1 MEVMDLKSP
10 RRRLLAIG
18 TAIVV
23 AIGVITY
30 VVVRAQ
36 QGDGGLV
43 LYGNVDIREVNLGF
57 RVAGRVAS
65 LAVDEGDVVHAGQA
79 LGQLDVA
86 PLERELHEAEG
97 ALASLKARHALLT
110 AGYRPE
116 EVAQARATLAERRAA
131 LLNAEQELARQS
143 ELRGT
148 GATSQRGYDEAR
160 AARDEARARVTA
172 AEQSLKQLAA
182 GFRKEEVAESGANML
197 RAEAS
202 VAQSQLRLEDT
213 TLKAPADGVI
223 LTRAVEPGA
232 ILASGATVFTLSLS
246 RPVWVRAYV
255 GEPDLGRAAPGAAV
269 ELYTDSR
276 PGKPY
281 HGRIGYVSPN
291 AEFTPKNVETADLRT
306 SLVYRLRIVV
316 ADPDAGLRQG
326 MPVTV
331 KLAPA
336 GRGA

>member
-1 MEVMDLKSP
+1 MDLNSS
-10 RRRLLAIG
+10 RRKLLLSG
-18 TAIVV
+18 TAIVL
-23 AIGVITY
+23 AIGVIAY

-36 QGDGGLV
+36 QGDGRLV

-65 LAVDEGDVVHAGQA
+65 LAVDEGDAVHAGQV
-79 LGQLDVA
+79 LGQLDAA
-86 PLERELHEAEG
+86 PIERELHEAEG
-97 ALASLKARHALLT
+97 ALAALTARHALLR

-116 EVAQARATLAERRAA
+116 EVAQAGATLAERRAA
-131 LLNAEQELARQS
+131 LVNAEQELARQF

-148 GATSQRGYDEAR
+148 GATSQRSYDDAL
-160 AARDEARARVTA
+160 AARDQARARVTA
-172 AEQSLKQLAA
+172 AEQSLQQLA
-182 GFRKEEVAESGANML
+182 GGYRKEEVSEGSANRL
-197 RAEAS
+197 RAEAG

-213 TLKAPADGVI
+213 TLKAPADGII
-223 LTRAVEPGA
+223 LTRAVEAGA
-232 ILASGATVFTLSLS
+232 IVASGATAFTLSLS

-255 GEPDLGRAAPGAAV
+255 GEPDLGRVAPGTAV

-276 PGKPY
+276 PNKAY

-291 AEFTPKNVETADLRT
+291 AEFTPKNVETTDLRT

-316 ADPDAGLRQG
+316 ADADAGLRQG

-331 KLAPA
+331 RLAPA
-336 GRGA
+336 ATGA

>member
-1 MEVMDLKSP
+1 MDLKSS
-10 RRRLLAIG
+10 RNRLLVTGA
-18 TAIVV
+18 AIVL
-23 AIGVITY
+23 AISVVSYAVI
-30 VVVRAQ
+30 RAR

-65 LAVDEGDVVHAGQA
+65 LAVDEGDVVHTGQA
-79 LGQLDVA
+79 LGQLDAA
-86 PLERELHEAEG
+86 PIERELRVAEG
-97 ALASLKARHALLT
+97 ALASLTARHALLK

-116 EVAQARATLAERRAA
+116 EVAQARAALAERRAA
-131 LLNAEQELARQS
+131 LVNAEQELARQA

-148 GATSQRGYDEAR
+148 GATSQRGYDEAL
-160 AARDEARARVTA
+160 AARDQARARVTA
-172 AEQSLKQLAA
+172 AEQSLQQLAA
-182 GFRKEEVAESGANML
+182 GFRKEEVTEGGANVL
-197 RAEAS
+197 RAEAT

-232 ILASGATVFTLSLS
+232 IVASGATAFTLSLT

-255 GEPDLGRAAPGAAV
+255 GEPDLGHAAPGTAV

-276 PGKPY
+276 PAKPY

-316 ADPDAGLRQG
+316 ADPDAELRQG

-331 KLAPA
+331 KLVPA
-336 GRGA
+336 AHGE

>member
-1 MEVMDLKSP
+1 MELKSS
-10 RRRLLAIG
+10 RKRLLVIG
-18 TAIVV
+18 VAVVV
-23 AIGVITY
+23 ATGAIAY
-30 VVVRAQ
+30 LMSRAQ
-36 QGDGGLV
+36 HDGVLT

-57 RVAGRVAS
+57 RVAGRVAA
-65 LAVDEGDVVHAGQA
+65 LAVDEGDVVHAGQP
-79 LGQLDVA
+79 LGQLDVG

-97 ALASLKARHALLT
+97 ALASLSARHALLR

-116 EVAQARATLAERRAA
+116 EVAQARATLAERRAG
-131 LLNAEQELARQS
+131 LESAEHELARQT

-148 GATSQRGYDEAR
+148 GASSQRGYDEALS
-160 AARDEARARVTA
+160 ARDQARARVA
-172 AEQSLKQLAA
+172 AAQQSLQQFAA
-182 GFRKEEVAESGANML
+182 GYRKEEVSEGDANL
-197 RAEAS
+197 QRTAA
-202 VAQSQLRLEDT
+202 VLAQAQLRLEDA

-232 ILASGATVFTLSLS
+232 IVASGATAFTLSLA

-255 GEPDLGRAAPGAAV
+255 GEPDLGRTAPGTAV

-276 PGKPY
+276 PGKAY
-281 HGRIGYVSPN
+281 HGRIGYVSPS

-316 ADPDAGLRQG
+316 ADPDDDLRQG

-331 KLAPA
+331 RLARA
-336 GRGA
+336 TGRT

>member
-1 MEVMDLKSP
+1 MDVTDLKTP
-10 RRRLLAIG
+10 RRRLLAVG
-18 TAIVV
+18 AAIVL

-36 QGDGGLV
+36 QGDGSLV

-65 LAVDEGDVVHAGQA
+65 LAVDEGEVVHAGQA
-79 LGQLDVA
+79 LGQLDAA
-86 PLERELHEAEG
+86 PIERELHEAEG
-97 ALASLKARHALLT
+97 ALASLKARHALLA

-131 LLNAEQELARQS
+131 LLGAEQELARQT
-143 ELRGT
+143 ELRGS
-148 GATSQRGYDEAR
+148 GATSQRGYDEAL
-160 AARDEARARVTA
+160 AARDQAQARVAA
-172 AEQSLKQLAA
+172 AEQSLKQLAT
-182 GFRKEEVAESGANML
+182 GFRKEEVAEGGANML

-223 LTRAVEPGA
+223 LTRAAEPGA
-232 ILASGATVFTLSLS
+232 ILASGATVFTLSLA

-255 GEPDLGRAAPGAAV
+255 GEPDLGRAAPGTAV

-331 KLAPA
+331 RLARA
-336 GRGA
+336 ARGA